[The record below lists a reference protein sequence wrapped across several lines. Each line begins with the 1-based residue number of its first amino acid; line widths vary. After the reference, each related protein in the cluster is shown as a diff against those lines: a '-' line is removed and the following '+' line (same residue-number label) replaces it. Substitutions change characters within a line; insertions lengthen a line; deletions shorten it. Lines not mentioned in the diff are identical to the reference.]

1 MKLHLKHSI
10 NLCLIVSALILTSCG
25 KKENKVNSAATG
37 LTTQISSSNPLFS
50 SANGT
55 TIVNQVNSIKA
66 NMACLTGYRL
76 ATDVNFYVQGGI
88 TGANRI
94 NGNWVEGFMPSTS
107 GQVNKMWIGVSAYR
121 DLMFVTQVMNGSQV
135 AGFNVTL
142 SFCEMK
148 NASATLPSVISNE
161 RALTNFIT
169 PNGIVV
175 SSTATCG
182 YNVVSLSQQ
191 TYITSQRDLNNPYS
205 PVAVQVPTSF
215 APPRCN

>member
-25 KKENKVNSAATG
+25 KKENKVSPTG
-37 LTTQISSSNPLFS
+37 LTNQISASNPLFS
-50 SANGT
+50 SAAGT

-66 NMACLTGYRL
+66 SMSCLNGYRL
-76 ATDVNFYVQGGI
+76 TNDVNFYVQGGVLGSNKI
-88 TGANRI
+88 G
-94 NGNWVEGFMPSTS
+94 GNWIEGFMPSTN

-121 DLMFVTQVMNGSQV
+121 DLMFVTQVMNGSTV

-148 NASATLPSVISNE
+148 NASASLPSVVSNE
-161 RALTNFIT
+161 RALTRFVT

-191 TYITSQRDLNNPYS
+191 TYITSERDLNNPYS
-205 PVAVQVPTSF
+205 PTAVQVPTSF

>member
-1 MKLHLKHSI
+1 MKLHLKHSL
-10 NLCLIVSALILTSCG
+10 NLCLVVSALLLTSCG
-25 KKENKVNSAATG
+25 KKENKVNSTSG
-37 LTTQISSSNPLFS
+37 LSTQISSSNPLFS
-50 SANGT
+50 SATGS
-55 TIVNQVNSIKA
+55 TIVTQVNSIKA
-66 NMACLTGYRL
+66 SVACLNGYRL
-76 ATDVNFYVQGGI
+76 TNDVNFYVQGGI
-88 TGANRI
+88 LGSNRI
-94 NGNWVEGFMPSTS
+94 GGNWVEGFMPSSS
-107 GQVNKMWIGVSAYR
+107 GLVNKMWIGVSAYR
-121 DLMFVTQVMNGSQV
+121 DLMFVTQVMNGSTV

-148 NASATLPSVISNE
+148 NASASLPSVISNE

-205 PVAVQVPTSF
+205 PTAVQVPTSF